1 MAPLL
6 GLLPVLDSS
15 LLFFLT
21 LIVARRLFFLV
32 PLSIFGLIRPFSLL
46 WFFLNYFFPLF
57 LLSFLPLFDFI
68 RFLFPSVFLLFSMP
82 VFTVLLRI
90 CLYFCCFSLSFY
102 LVLMPLPSQRNEQK
116 MSSDIEVFETLHC
129 CFMCYALLL
138 LFSLTRRIT
147 KMMIIMIF
155 TMISI
160 TKVITND
167 LDDDNISMFI
177 SNKAITLFIHY
188 YCR

>member
-1 MAPLL
+1 
-6 GLLPVLDSS
+6 
-15 LLFFLT
+15 
-21 LIVARRLFFLV
+21 
-32 PLSIFGLIRPFSLL
+32 
-46 WFFLNYFFPLF
+46 
-57 LLSFLPLFDFI
+57 
-68 RFLFPSVFLLFSMP
+68 
-82 VFTVLLRI
+82 
-90 CLYFCCFSLSFY
+90 
-102 LVLMPLPSQRNEQK
+102 MPLPSQRNEQK
-116 MSSDIEVFETLHC
+116 MSSDIEVLETLHC